1 MLRALL
7 LSIVA
12 LLSVAAPALAGPELD
27 DVATCRE
34 RQNDAKAR
42 LDACER
48 VIAAG
53 QARPRIWRSPMPCAA
68 RRLLDKREL

>member
-12 LLSVAAPALAGPELD
+12 LLSVAAPAIAGPELD

-34 RQNDAKAR
+34 RQNDAKVR
-42 LDACER
+42 QDACEK

-53 QARPRIWRSPMPCAA
+53 QAQPKDLAVALAVRGRGAC
-68 RRLLDKREL
+68 EQGF